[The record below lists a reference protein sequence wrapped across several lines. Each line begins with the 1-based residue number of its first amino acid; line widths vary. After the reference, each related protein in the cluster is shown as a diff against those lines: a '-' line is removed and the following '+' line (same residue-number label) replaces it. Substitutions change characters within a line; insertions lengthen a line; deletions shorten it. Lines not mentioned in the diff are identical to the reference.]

1 MKKLALTL
9 TILSTFCAL
18 AYAGPEPYS
27 GKEMKQVAPMPPPCP
42 NWTGFY
48 IGGFGAY
55 QFASADPNLDLFG
68 SWDGPNSGGSS
79 FRDPFDR
86 DVLDP
91 LGSKDLNTSGF
102 EAGGLIGYNY
112 QLNNK
117 WVFGFEAAA
126 GYTWLDETNDTGPIA
141 PAGSISTYSDIHTS
155 FRTNYLITAGPRIGY
170 AFCKWLPY
178 VTGGVA
184 VSDVHFSQEIVE
196 SDIVFNEGGSKNDTK
211 VGWMVGGGLQYSVA
225 DHWSVRAQYQ
235 YVDLGSLGFNS
246 AGDADPTY
254 LGKHDLSLREHNASF
269 AIIYGF

>member
-141 PAGSISTYSDIHTS
+141 PAGSISTYSDLHTS

-178 VTGGVA
+178 VTGGLA
-184 VSDVHFSQEIVE
+184 ASDVHFSQEIVE
-196 SDIVFNEGGSKNDTK
+196 SDIVFNEGGHKNDTK
-211 VGWMVGGGLQYSVA
+211 VGWMIGGGLQYAVA

-246 AGDADPTY
+246 AGDTDPTY

>member
-1 MKKLALTL
+1 MKKLTLTL
-9 TILSTFCAL
+9 MTLTAFCAL
-18 AYAGPEPYS
+18 AYAGPEQYS
-27 GKEMKQVAPMPPPCP
+27 GKDMKQVAPMPPPCP

-68 SWDGPNSGGSS
+68 DWDGGNID
-79 FRDPFDR
+79 RDPFDR
-86 DVLDP
+86 DVLEP
-91 LGSKDLNTSGF
+91 LGSKDLDTSGF

-112 QLNNK
+112 QLKSN
-117 WVFGFEAAA
+117 WVFGVEIAG
-126 GYTWLDETNDTGPIA
+126 GYTWLDETNDTGPFS
-141 PAGSISTYSDIHTS
+141 PAGSISTYANLHTS
-155 FRTNYLITAGPRIGY
+155 FRTNYLVTAGPRIGY

-184 VSDVHFSQEIVE
+184 FSDVHFNQEIIQ
-196 SDIVFNEGGSKNDTK
+196 SDIVFNEGGSKNDTQ
-211 VGWMVGGGLQYSVA
+211 VGWMVGGGVQYSVA

-246 AGDADPTY
+246 AGDTSTGY
-254 LGKHDLSLREHNASF
+254 LGRHDLDVKEHNASF